1 MLQASGTLIV
11 QASSNGRYK
20 EKVSKTAQET
30 QLEQDFGDLFASS
43 S

>member
-1 MLQASGTLIV
+1 LQACGTLFA

-30 QLEQDFGDLFASS
+30 QLKERFGDLFASS